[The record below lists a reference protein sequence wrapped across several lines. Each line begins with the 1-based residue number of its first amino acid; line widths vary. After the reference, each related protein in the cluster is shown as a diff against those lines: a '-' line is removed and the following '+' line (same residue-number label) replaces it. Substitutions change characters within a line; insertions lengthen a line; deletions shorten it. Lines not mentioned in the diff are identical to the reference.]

1 MPNVSVASLKREN
14 DSLKDE
20 IAALKQNLEELQQS
34 IKRQDSQASNNGGE
48 QASNNGGEQPTRLIT
63 DAETLSTL
71 EFYGKSYDELR
82 AESANSLKQ
91 LWSCLNLLSSRVEQI
106 ADSVEQLL
114 RYSFQ
119 YNIKIIG
126 LPESEMQESASKT
139 VSLCINLFKAAG
151 NEISNQDIDIAHR
164 IPTRTATSGPR
175 PIVCKFTRRIV
186 KEQVMNSRKEACK
199 VSATSIGLPSSQS
212 LENVRLFDHLTPL
225 LQQLLADSKKFQK
238 RNGFKFCWAKNFVIY
253 LRRTDDSRPIQIK
266 CHNDLVNF
274 ANQEGLPMS

>member
-1 MPNVSVASLKREN
+1 MPNVSLNSLTKEN

-20 IAALKQNLEELQQS
+20 IAALKRNLEELQQS
-34 IKRQDSQASNNGGE
+34 IKWQDPQASNNGGE

-63 DAETLSTL
+63 DAESLSTL
-71 EFYGKSYDELR
+71 EFYWKSYDDLR
-82 AESANSLKQ
+82 AQSANSLKQ
-91 LWSCLNLLSSRVEQI
+91 LWSLLNLLSSRVEQVGHSI
-106 ADSVEQLL
+106 EQLQ

-139 VSLCINLFKAAG
+139 LSLCDNLFKAAG
-151 NEISNQDIDIAHR
+151 IEISNQDIDIAHR
-164 IPTRTATSGPR
+164 IPTRTATSGRR

-186 KEQVMNSRKEACK
+186 KEQVMNARNEACK
-199 VSATSIGLPSSQS
+199 VSVTSIGLLPSHS
-212 LENVRLFDHLTPL
+212 LENVRLFDHLIPL

-238 RNGFKFCWAKNFVIY
+238 RNGFKLCWAKDFVIY
-253 LRRTDDSRPIQIK
+253 LRRTEDSRPIQTK

-274 ANQEGLPMS
+274 TNQEGLPMS